1 MIEMI
6 QDVMQHHPVA
16 YWEQR
21 LKDNEVPCSPINTVD
36 KVVAQPQVQ
45 ARNMIEHIELEGL
58 GMMSMAG
65 LPIKFSETPGAVR
78 LPPAR
83 LGQHTAEILGQIGY
97 DAARIEALATSGAIG
112 LDKGWVPVTGGASGG
127 A

>member
-1 MIEMI
+1 
-6 QDVMQHHPVA
+6 MQHHPVA
-16 YWEQR
+16 YWEQQLR
-21 LKDNEVPCSPINTVD
+21 DNEVPCSAINTVD
-36 KVVAQPQVQ
+36 KVVVQPQVQ
-45 ARNMIEHIELEGL
+45 ARDMIEHIDLEGL

-83 LGQHTAEILGQIGY
+83 LGQHTAGILTQLGY
-97 DAARIEALATSGAIG
+97 DAARIEALADSGVVG
-112 LDKGWVPVTGGASGG
+112 LDKGWVPVTGAASGG